1 MARLELFSEPTEW
14 QAAMH
19 SCQCVVHLA
28 ARVHDMRADAQVQ
41 SEYDHINVDGSRFVA
56 EQAQKANVQRLL
68 FLSSIK
74 VNGEGAGRPYQS
86 GDLPDPKDA
95 YGRSKWAAEQ
105 SLRELC
111 ARRGMG
117 LVVIRPPLV
126 YGPGVKA
133 NFRRLMRLAGLGI
146 PLPIA
151 SIANRRSFIGV
162 SNLVD
167 FIEICLTHSAA
178 STDTWLVSDGED
190 LSTPDLLN
198 RLSALMGRPLRMFGI
213 PPVWLRR
220 LARPL
225 ALSGMVDRLERYASS
240 RLLRGAAEARVE
252 TALYRG
258 RGIGTNRCRYPRRA
272 NQMSLVETS
281 ILLATFCASLLGS
294 RVVWRYALQSKLLD
308 VPNIRS
314 SHAVP
319 TPRGGGLAIAL
330 AFFAGTSA
338 LLLLGLLDRK
348 VMLALAGGGAIAW
361 VGFLDDHH
369 QVSARWRFGV
379 HLAAAIFVVAVLGA
393 IRLGPFP
400 WFGSG

>member
-1 MARLELFSEPTEW
+1 MTGATGFVGSHLCRALTLHGWQVVAATRGGAAHSPPGIGMARLELFSEPTEW

-56 EQAQKANVQRLL
+56 EQAHKANVQRLI

-74 VNGEGAGRPYQS
+74 VNGEGGGRPYQS

-105 SLRELC
+105 SLRDLC
-111 ARRGMG
+111 ARRGMD

-190 LSTPDLLN
+190 LSTPDLLS
-198 RLSALMGRPLRMFGI
+198 RLSVLMGRPLRMFGI

-225 ALSGMVDRLERYASS
+225 ALSGMIDRLGGTLQVDSS
-240 RLLRGAAEARVE
+240 AARLKLAWKPPSTVDEELAR
-252 TALYRG
+252 T
-258 RGIGTNRCRYPRRA
+258 
-272 NQMSLVETS
+272 
-281 ILLATFCASLLGS
+281 
-294 RVVWRYALQSKLLD
+294 
-308 VPNIRS
+308 
-314 SHAVP
+314 
-319 TPRGGGLAIAL
+319 
-330 AFFAGTSA
+330 
-338 LLLLGLLDRK
+338 
-348 VMLALAGGGAIAW
+348 
-361 VGFLDDHH
+361 
-369 QVSARWRFGV
+369 
-379 HLAAAIFVVAVLGA
+379 VADYLGA
-393 IRLGPFP
+393 RTR
-400 WFGSG
+400 

>member
-1 MARLELFSEPTEW
+1 MNTSHLEGSGRVLVTGATGFVGSHLCRALVQHGWQVVAATRGGGAACSLPGIRTARLELFSEPPEW

-19 SCQCVVHLA
+19 SCHCVVHLA
-28 ARVHDMRADAQVQ
+28 ARVHDMRAGAQVQ

-56 EQAQKANVQRLL
+56 EQASNANVQRLV

-74 VNGEGAGRPYQS
+74 VNGEGGGRPYES
-86 GDLPDPKDA
+86 ADLPDPKDA

-105 SLRELC
+105 SLRDLC
-111 ARRGMG
+111 AKRGMD

-126 YGPGVKA
+126 YGPGVGA

-146 PLPIA
+146 PLPVA

-225 ALSGMVDRLERYASS
+225 ALSGMIDRLSGSLQVDSSAARLKLAWKPPFTVDEELARTVAAYLGER
-240 RLLRGAAEARVE
+240 
-252 TALYRG
+252 T
-258 RGIGTNRCRYPRRA
+258 
-272 NQMSLVETS
+272 
-281 ILLATFCASLLGS
+281 
-294 RVVWRYALQSKLLD
+294 K
-308 VPNIRS
+308 
-314 SHAVP
+314 
-319 TPRGGGLAIAL
+319 
-330 AFFAGTSA
+330 
-338 LLLLGLLDRK
+338 
-348 VMLALAGGGAIAW
+348 
-361 VGFLDDHH
+361 
-369 QVSARWRFGV
+369 
-379 HLAAAIFVVAVLGA
+379 
-393 IRLGPFP
+393 
-400 WFGSG
+400 